1 MMSRRAA
8 RFRAG
13 APMLAVIV
21 VTGAAVYAGLDVQS
35 HRTLSY
41 GAGADLGPDSITTVV
56 IANPAGNVQV
66 TGGASALDVTERQ
79 SYRTMPPTS
88 SHTVSDGTMTLGY
101 HCATNDC
108 GIDYDVQVPDGVAV
122 QITDSAGNVIL
133 TKLNAG
139 VQVSAGAGNITA
151 SGMSGGPARFTS
163 DAGYVLVGFAG
174 APVSVYAESE
184 AGDVTLFLPGS
195 ASYKV
200 AASSQAGAVHVTVP
214 LSNGAADTST
224 VTAKSDAGDVAVR
237 TQM

>member
-8 RFRAG
+8 RLRAG
-13 APMLAVIV
+13 APVLAVVV
-21 VTGAAVYAGLDVQS
+21 VTGVAVYAGLDVQS

-41 GAGADLGPDSITTVV
+41 GAGADPGSVTTVV

-66 TGGASALDVTERQ
+66 TGGASVLNVTERQ
-79 SYRTMPPTS
+79 SYRTAPPTS
-88 SHTVSDGTMTLGY
+88 SHAVSAGTMTLSY

-139 VQVSAGAGNITA
+139 VQVTTGAGNITA
-151 SGMSGGPARFTS
+151 SGMSGGPARFTA

-184 AGDVTLFLPGS
+184 AGDVTVFLPGS
-195 ASYKV
+195 AAYKV

-214 LSNGAADTST
+214 LANGAANPDT
-224 VTAKSDAGDVAVR
+224 VTAKSEAGDVAVR